1 MVEAGWKGEQHV
13 NEAPVDPAISTTAS
27 QKNAIFQCVLLIWIS
42 VGHYSQRSHVPRKK
56 AEYMAAPTTAADVK
70 KTLSNPGP

>member
-1 MVEAGWKGEQHV
+1 LEGRTAR
-13 NEAPVDPAISTTAS
+13 NAAPVDPAISTTAS
-27 QKNAIFQCVLLIWIS
+27 HAIFQCALLIWIS

-70 KTLSNPGP
+70 KTLSNPEP